1 MANNWFKQ
9 MPQKSS
15 PAILKIKIPYLNLF
29 IGWLILI
36 RIINPTTHKSMV
48 DAVATSEAG
57 IENTSPQT
65 TSEPTI
71 NTSVSPARKAFNYTF
86 RKKRH
91 SIRLLFVSK
100 ASKNPGAPMVNI
112 LMREICAGSNG

>member
-1 MANNWFKQ
+1 
-9 MPQKSS
+9 
-15 PAILKIKIPYLNLF
+15 
-29 IGWLILI
+29 
-36 RIINPTTHKSMV
+36 MV

-71 NTSVSPARKAFNYTF
+71 NTSVSPAGSAFNNTF
-86 RKKRH
+86 RKKRP
-91 SIRLLFVSK
+91 SIRLRFGSN
-100 ASKNPGAPMVNI
+100 ASKNHGAPMVNI